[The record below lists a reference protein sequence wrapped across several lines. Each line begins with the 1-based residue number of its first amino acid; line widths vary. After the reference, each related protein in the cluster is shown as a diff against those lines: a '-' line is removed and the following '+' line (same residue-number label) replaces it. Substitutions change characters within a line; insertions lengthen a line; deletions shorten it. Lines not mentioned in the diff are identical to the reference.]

1 MKRQWNQPL
10 PSSTRTGS
18 SAVRESLGPRLGPY
32 PPKSRSCPRL
42 WLIPVASRRLV
53 RRERP
58 LFYRLSQLSPAFPLI
73 CACRLS
79 SVMRSA
85 PLFPVFAAL
94 FFVPVAVFYT
104 LALLRTLSVGGTFPL
119 LAVPNRLTLV
129 NPELL
134 LPAAADVLLSPIPK
148 VLRQVDSWKS
158 AILFKS
164 I

>member
-1 MKRQWNQPL
+1 
-10 PSSTRTGS
+10 
-18 SAVRESLGPRLGPY
+18 
-32 PPKSRSCPRL
+32 
-42 WLIPVASRRLV
+42 
-53 RRERP
+53 
-58 LFYRLSQLSPAFPLI
+58 
-73 CACRLS
+73 
-79 SVMRSA
+79 MRSA

-148 VLRQVDSWKS
+148 VLRQVDS
-158 AILFKS
+158 
-164 I
+164 